1 VDNEIAIDLQVNQGQ
16 CSWEQLTEIAH
27 IAENNNYQTLWVVDH
42 LSGQVMN
49 APSMPECFTL
59 LGALAAVTSTINIGP
74 LVANVGNRHPGVLA
88 SAAATV
94 QNISGGRLVLGLG
107 AGASPT
113 STFAAEQ
120 RALGITIPATM
131 SERHARLEH
140 TLDVLDEIWSPTRD
154 EKFATFEM
162 PCKLPQTIL
171 GVNSVALAQ
180 IAATRTD
187 GINIRASHPQRAEI
201 LRIAQ
206 DAATAVGKSNFI
218 VSVWDWFDEELL
230 DPTSAVCKE
239 LASEGVNRI
248 ILLMRGVPDAK
259 RLAVK
264 RSL

>member
-1 VDNEIAIDLQVNQGQ
+1 MINELSIDLQVNQGQ
-16 CSWEQLTEIAH
+16 CSWAQLVEIAH
-27 IAENNNYQTLWVVDH
+27 IAENNNYQTLWVADH

-59 LGALAAVTSTINIGP
+59 LGALAAITSTINIGP

-94 QNISGGRLVLGLG
+94 QNISGGRLILGLG

-120 RALGITIPATM
+120 LALGIALPATM
-131 SERHARLEH
+131 SERHAKLEH

-154 EKFATFEM
+154 EKFATFEV
-162 PCKLPQTIL
+162 PCKLPPRIL
-171 GVNSVALAQ
+171 GVNSTALAK
-180 IAATRTD
+180 IAGMRTD

-201 LRIAQ
+201 LRVAQ
-206 DAATAVGKSNFI
+206 DAAMTTGKTDFV
-218 VSVWDWFDEELL
+218 VSVWDWFDEALL

-239 LASEGVNRI
+239 LASEGVNKI

-259 RLAVK
+259 RLAIK
-264 RSL
+264 R

>member
-1 VDNEIAIDLQVNQGQ
+1 MNEITIDLQVNQGQ
-16 CSWEQLTEIAH
+16 CSWAQLIEIAH
-27 IAENNNYQTLWVVDH
+27 IAETNSYSTLWVADH
-42 LSGQVMN
+42 LSGEVMN

-59 LGALAAVTSTINIGP
+59 LGALAAITSTINIGP

-88 SAAATV
+88 NAAATV

-120 RALGITIPATM
+120 LALGITLPTTM
-131 SERHARLEH
+131 IERHAKLEH

-162 PCKLPQTIL
+162 PCKLPPRII
-171 GVNSVALAQ
+171 GVNSTALAKV
-180 IAATRTD
+180 AGKRTN
-187 GINIRASHPQRAEI
+187 GVNIRSSHPQRAEI
-201 LRIAQ
+201 LRVAQ
-206 DAATAVGKSNFI
+206 EAAIVAGKSDFI
-218 VSVWDWFDEELL
+218 VSVWDWFDEALL

-239 LASEGVNRI
+239 LASEGVNKI

-259 RLAVK
+259 RLAIK
-264 RSL
+264 R

>member
-1 VDNEIAIDLQVNQGQ
+1 MNDELTIDLQVNQGQ
-16 CSWEQLTEIAH
+16 CSWAQLVEIAL
-27 IAENNNYQTLWVVDH
+27 IAENNNYQTLWVADH

-59 LGALAAVTSTINIGP
+59 LGALAAITSTINIGP

-94 QNISGGRLVLGLG
+94 QNISGGRLILGLG

-120 RALGITIPATM
+120 RALGIALLATM
-131 SERHARLEH
+131 GDRHAKLEH

-154 EKFATFEM
+154 EKFATFEV
-162 PCKLPQTIL
+162 PCKLPPRIV
-171 GVNSVALAQ
+171 GVNSTALAK
-180 IAATRTD
+180 IAGMRTD
-187 GINIRASHPQRAEI
+187 GVNIRSSHPQRAEI
-201 LRIAQ
+201 LRVAQ
-206 DAATAVGKSNFI
+206 DAATAVGRSNFI
-218 VSVWDWFDEELL
+218 VSVWDWFDEALL

-239 LASEGVNRI
+239 LASEGVNKI

-259 RLAVK
+259 RLAIK
-264 RSL
+264 R

>member
-1 VDNEIAIDLQVNQGQ
+1 MINELGIDLQVNQGQ
-16 CSWEQLTEIAH
+16 CSWAQLVEIAH
-27 IAENNNYQTLWVVDH
+27 IAETNSYSTLWVADH

-59 LGALAAVTSTINIGP
+59 LGALAAITSTINIGP

-88 SAAATV
+88 NAAATV

-120 RALGITIPATM
+120 LALGITLPTTM
-131 SERHARLEH
+131 IERHAKLEH

-162 PCKLPQTIL
+162 PCKLPPRIL
-171 GVNSVALAQ
+171 GVNSTALAK
-180 IAATRTD
+180 IAGMRTD

-201 LRIAQ
+201 LRVAL
-206 DAATAVGKSNFI
+206 DAATAAGKSDFI
-218 VSVWDWFDEELL
+218 VSVWDWFDEALL

-239 LASEGVNRI
+239 LASEGVNKI

-259 RLAVK
+259 RLAIK
-264 RSL
+264 R

>member
-1 VDNEIAIDLQVNQGQ
+1 MKDEIIIDLQVNQGQ
-16 CSWEQLTEIAH
+16 CSWAQLADIAH
-27 IAENNNYQTLWVVDH
+27 IAENNNYSTLWVADH

-59 LGALAAVTSTINIGP
+59 LGALAAITSTINIGP

-94 QNISGGRLVLGLG
+94 QNISGGRLILGLG

-120 RALGITIPATM
+120 RALGIDIPRTVH
-131 SERHARLEH
+131 ERHAKLVR

-162 PCKLPQTIL
+162 PCKLPPRII
-171 GVNSVALAQ
+171 GVNSTALAKV
-180 IAATRTD
+180 AGMRTD
-187 GINIRASHPQRAEI
+187 GVNIRSSHPQRAEI
-201 LRIAQ
+201 LGVAR
-206 DAATAVGKSNFI
+206 DAATATGKSDFI
-218 VSVWDWFDEELL
+218 VSVWDWFDEALL

-239 LASEGVNRI
+239 LASEGVNKI

-264 RSL
+264 R

>member
-1 VDNEIAIDLQVNQGQ
+1 MNELSIDLQVNQGQ
-16 CSWEQLTEIAH
+16 CSWAQLIDIAH
-27 IAENNNYQTLWVVDH
+27 IAENNKYSTLWVADH

-59 LGALAAVTSTINIGP
+59 LGALAAITSTISIGP

-94 QNISGGRLVLGLG
+94 QNISGGRLILGLG
-107 AGASPT
+107 AGASPA

-120 RALGITIPATM
+120 RALGITLPAAM

-162 PCKLPQTIL
+162 PCKLPPRIL
-171 GVNSVALAQ
+171 GVNSTALAKV
-180 IAATRTD
+180 AGTRTD
-187 GINIRASHPQRAEI
+187 GVNIRSSHPQRAEI
-201 LRIAQ
+201 LKIAK
-206 DAATAVGKSNFI
+206 DAATAAGKTDFI

-230 DPTSAVCKE
+230 DGSSSIRKQ
-239 LASEGVNRI
+239 LASEGVNKI

-259 RLAVK
+259 RLAIK
-264 RSL
+264 R

>member
-1 VDNEIAIDLQVNQGQ
+1 MNEITIDLQVNQGQ
-16 CSWEQLTEIAH
+16 CSWAQLIEIAH
-27 IAENNNYQTLWVVDH
+27 IAETNSYSTLWVADH
-42 LSGQVMN
+42 LSGEVMN

-59 LGALAAVTSTINIGP
+59 LGALAAITSTINIGP

-88 SAAATV
+88 NAAATV

-120 RALGITIPATM
+120 LALGITLPTTM
-131 SERHARLEH
+131 IERHAKLEH

-154 EKFATFEM
+154 QKFATFEM
-162 PCKLPQTIL
+162 PCKLPPRIL
-171 GVNSVALAQ
+171 GVNSTALAK
-180 IAATRTD
+180 IAGMRTD

-201 LRIAQ
+201 LRVAL
-206 DAATAVGKSNFI
+206 DAATAAGKSDFI
-218 VSVWDWFDEELL
+218 VSVWDWFDEALL

-239 LASEGVNRI
+239 LASEGVNKI

-259 RLAVK
+259 RLAIK
-264 RSL
+264 R

>member
-1 VDNEIAIDLQVNQGQ
+1 MIDKITIDLQVNQGQ
-16 CSWEQLTEIAH
+16 CSWAQLAEIAQ
-27 IAENNNYQTLWVVDH
+27 IAENNKYQTLWVADH

-59 LGALAAVTSTINIGP
+59 LGALAAITSTINIGP

-94 QNISGGRLVLGLG
+94 QNISGGRLILGLG

-120 RALGITIPATM
+120 LALGIALPATM
-131 SERHARLEH
+131 SERHAKLEH

-162 PCKLPQTIL
+162 PCKLPPRII
-171 GVNSVALAQ
+171 GVNSTALAKV
-180 IAATRTD
+180 AGKRTN
-187 GINIRASHPQRAEI
+187 GVNIRSSHPQRAEI
-201 LRIAQ
+201 LRVAQ
-206 DAATAVGKSNFI
+206 EAAIVAGKSDFI
-218 VSVWDWFDEELL
+218 VSVWDWFDEALL

-239 LASEGVNRI
+239 LASEGVNKI

-259 RLAVK
+259 RLAIK
-264 RSL
+264 R

>member
-1 VDNEIAIDLQVNQGQ
+1 MNDETTIDVQVNQGQ
-16 CSWEQLTEIAH
+16 CSWAQLVEIAH
-27 IAENNNYQTLWVVDH
+27 IAENNNYQTLWVADH
-42 LSGQVMN
+42 LSGQGMN

-59 LGALAAVTSTINIGP
+59 LGALAAITSTINIGP

-120 RALGITIPATM
+120 RALGIALPATM
-131 SERHARLEH
+131 RERHARLEH
-140 TLDVLDEIWSPTRD
+140 TLDVLDEMWSPNRD

-162 PCKLPQTIL
+162 PCKLPQRIL

-180 IAATRTD
+180 IAGTRTD

-206 DAATAVGKSNFI
+206 AAAKDAGKTRFT
-218 VSVWDWFDEELL
+218 VSVWDWFDEALL
-230 DPTSAVCKE
+230 DASRPTRQQ
-239 LASEGVNRI
+239 LASEGVNKI

-259 RLAVK
+259 RLAIK
-264 RSL
+264 RLL

>member
-1 VDNEIAIDLQVNQGQ
+1 MNEITIDLQVNQGQ
-16 CSWEQLTEIAH
+16 CSWAQLIEIAH
-27 IAENNNYQTLWVVDH
+27 IAETNSYSTLWVADH
-42 LSGQVMN
+42 LSGEVMN

-59 LGALAAVTSTINIGP
+59 LGALAAITSTINIGP

-88 SAAATV
+88 NAAATV

-120 RALGITIPATM
+120 LALGITLPTTM
-131 SERHARLEH
+131 IERHAKLEH

-162 PCKLPQTIL
+162 PCKLPPRIL
-171 GVNSVALAQ
+171 GVNSTALAK
-180 IAATRTD
+180 IAGMRTD

-201 LRIAQ
+201 LRVAQ
-206 DAATAVGKSNFI
+206 DAATAAGKSDFI
-218 VSVWDWFDEELL
+218 VSVWDWFDEALL

-239 LASEGVNRI
+239 LASEGVNKI
-248 ILLMRGVPDAK
+248 VLLMRGVPDAK
-259 RLAVK
+259 RLAIK
-264 RSL
+264 R

>member
-1 VDNEIAIDLQVNQGQ
+1 MNELSIDLQVNQGQ
-16 CSWEQLTEIAH
+16 CSWAQLIDIAH
-27 IAENNNYQTLWVVDH
+27 IAENNKYSTLWVADH

-59 LGALAAVTSTINIGP
+59 LGALAAITSTINIGP

-94 QNISGGRLVLGLG
+94 QNISGGRLILGLG
-107 AGASPT
+107 AGTSPT

-120 RALGITIPATM
+120 NALGIEIPRTM
-131 SERHARLEH
+131 QERHAKLEH

-154 EKFATFEM
+154 VKFATFEM
-162 PCKLPQTIL
+162 PCKLPPRIL
-171 GVNSVALAQ
+171 GVNSTALAK
-180 IAATRTD
+180 IAGMRTD

-201 LRIAQ
+201 LGIAK
-206 DAATAVGKSNFI
+206 DAATAAGKTDFI

-230 DPTSAVCKE
+230 DPSSSICKQ
-239 LASEGVNRI
+239 LASEGVNKI

-259 RLAVK
+259 RLAIK
-264 RSL
+264 R

>member
-1 VDNEIAIDLQVNQGQ
+1 MNEITIDLQVNQGQ
-16 CSWEQLTEIAH
+16 CSWAQLVEIAH
-27 IAENNNYQTLWVVDH
+27 IAETNSYATLWVADH
-42 LSGQVMN
+42 LSGEVMN

-59 LGALAAVTSTINIGP
+59 LGALAAITSTINIGP

-88 SAAATV
+88 NAAATV

-120 RALGITIPATM
+120 LALGITLPVTM
-131 SERHARLEH
+131 SERHAKLEH

-154 EKFATFEM
+154 QKFATFEM
-162 PCKLPQTIL
+162 PCKLPPRIL
-171 GVNSVALAQ
+171 GVNSTALAK
-180 IAATRTD
+180 IAGMRTD

-201 LRIAQ
+201 LRVAQ
-206 DAATAVGKSNFI
+206 DAAAMKGKTNFV
-218 VSVWDWFDEELL
+218 VSVWDWFDEALL

-239 LASEGVNRI
+239 LASEGVNKI

-259 RLAVK
+259 RLAIK
-264 RSL
+264 R